1 MIPAFRRDF
10 EAAQDPRTAA
20 NALRVQ
26 PGVHVVPLD
35 ASGNAVIPGYIEG
48 TEISD
53 PAAPSSN
60 KGRLYFRDNGAGKT
74 QLVVRF
80 PTGAIQVI
88 ATEP

>member
-1 MIPAFRRDF
+1 MIPLFRQQLD
-10 EAAQDPRTAA
+10 AAQDPRTAA

-35 ASGNAVIPGYIEG
+35 TSSNATIPGYVEG

-53 PAAPSSN
+53 PAAPGPN